1 LHILFGKPLLLT
13 LRGETLKPNLGC
25 LVPQSKHFKLNPV
38 PLGQVIPVR
47 QPLMFKNPCN
57 GRVHFKVIKNEIKSI
72 LMVHEKKV
80 TEDGEFI
87 DSIKDGSE
95 FKLAVLDIL
104 ENQGSILGNQ
114 TGFMTAVFRPIEAK
128 VYGITVP
135 IQVVDINGNIQ
146 NLTIDVSGI
155 GYHPDQIKDDEIIF
169 KPSEKK

>member
-1 LHILFGKPLLLT
+1 LIDIISSSKLKNTT
-13 LRGETLKPNLGC
+13 L
-25 LVPQSKHFKLNPV
+25 
-38 PLGQVIPVR
+38 
-47 QPLMFKNPCN
+47 
-57 GRVHFKVIKNEIKSI
+57 
-72 LMVHEKKV
+72 
-80 TEDGEFI
+80 
-87 DSIKDGSE
+87 
-95 FKLAVLDIL
+95 LDIL

-169 KPSEKK
+169 KPSIKK